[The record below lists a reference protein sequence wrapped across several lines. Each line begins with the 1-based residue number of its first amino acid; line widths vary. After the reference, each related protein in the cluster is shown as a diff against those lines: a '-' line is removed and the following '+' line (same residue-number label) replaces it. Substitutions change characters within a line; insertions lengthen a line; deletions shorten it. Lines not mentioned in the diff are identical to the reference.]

1 MDYEEF
7 TNVTARERELEMST
21 AFPVL
26 MRKVY
31 LWMTLA
37 LVITMARLAVSQ
49 SWLSRRG

>member
-1 MDYEEF
+1 MDYKEI
-7 TNVTARERELEMST
+7 TNVFPRERELEMSA

-37 LVITMARLAVSQ
+37 
-49 SWLSRRG
+49 

>member
-7 TNVTARERELEMST
+7 SSVVSRERELEMSA

-31 LWMTLA
+31 LWMTMA
-37 LVITMARLAVSQ
+37 LVQPTM
-49 SWLSRRG
+49 WLPVRPC

>member
-1 MDYEEF
+1 MDYKEI
-7 TNVTARERELEMST
+7 TNVATRERELEMSA

-37 LVITMARLAVSQ
+37 LVITGCTAD
-49 SWLSRRG
+49 